1 MSSTSTPSMEEQGV
15 VGQAS
20 AKVQDAASTAQEKAG
35 ELSSKGKSRLSEQL
49 DQRSTDAG
57 TQARSVAQALRS
69 STDRLHEDGNTKA
82 ADMANRAAD
91 QVERVGSYL
100 EQKNGDDILRDV
112 ENFARRR
119 PWLIAGLGFLGGIVG
134 SRFLKA
140 SSEKRYDS
148 YSGSSG
154 YSGYPS
160 RSAYGAYGDYDGSR
174 ELPQVTGGGYV
185 GTTGYSSSAADDP
198 LAPER

>member
-1 MSSTSTPSMEEQGV
+1 MSSTSTPSKEDQGV
-15 VGQAS
+15 AGQAS
-20 AKVQDAASTAQEKAG
+20 AKVQDVASTAQEKAG
-35 ELSSKGKSRLSEQL
+35 ELTSKGRSRLSEQL
-49 DQRSTDAG
+49 DQRTTDAG
-57 TQARSVAQALRS
+57 SQAHSVAQALRS
-69 STDRLHEDGNTKA
+69 STDRLNEDGNAKA
-82 ADMANRAAD
+82 ADIANRAAD

-100 EQKNGDDILRDV
+100 QQKNGDDILRDV
-112 ENFARRR
+112 EDFARRR

-148 YSGSSG
+148 YSG

-160 RSAYGAYGDYDGSR
+160 RSAYGDYDGSR
-174 ELPQVTGGGYV
+174 ELPQTTGGGYV
-185 GTTGYSSSAADDP
+185 GTTGYSTPAADDP